1 MTVDDPGQDV
11 GEVGKRVDVVELAG
25 LDQGRDDGPVFG
37 AAVGSGKALMQRT
50 QMEGGMPNPVRQ
62 RRSIESDALAGIDLG
77 PPIQRQMIGI
87 FGYRNLG
94 DGCFRRQSAPRST
107 GPEPR
112 PAGPHLRHRWPYS
125 MTRTMQT
132 IPADA
137 ASPTTPG
144 ICTQSYSLKAASHG
158 PGLW

>member
-62 RRSIESDALAGIDLG
+62 SRSIESDALAGIDLG
-77 PPIQRQMIGI
+77 LPIQRQMIGI
-87 FGYRNLG
+87 FGYRSLG

-107 GPEPR
+107 GLE
-112 PAGPHLRHRWPYS
+112 
-125 MTRTMQT
+125 
-132 IPADA
+132 
-137 ASPTTPG
+137 
-144 ICTQSYSLKAASHG
+144 
-158 PGLW
+158 PGLQDPIFANADYSGRCSQPGHSRDLYPVVLPHGGQSWAGFMVTS